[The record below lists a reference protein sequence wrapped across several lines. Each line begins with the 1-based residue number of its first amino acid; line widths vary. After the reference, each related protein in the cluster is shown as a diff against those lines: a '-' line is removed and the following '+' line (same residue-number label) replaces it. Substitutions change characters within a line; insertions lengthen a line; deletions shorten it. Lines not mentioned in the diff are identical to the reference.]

1 MQDRSRSR
9 SRLAR
14 RLRHQVVKHE
24 PGEPMGATHPTV
36 LVVDDERGSRE
47 SLRMILAPH
56 HNVIQAG
63 SGAEAL
69 EALRTSK
76 VELMTLDLNMPGM
89 KGEDVMRVVRSEFPQ
104 VEIIVITGCGTL
116 ESATSGIR
124 YGICDYLQKPFDVVQ
139 VTASVMRALSRQ
151 RARTRLSTFL
161 QELGTVVG
169 KDRDADA
176 ILTDVDRS
184 QKLRGRLGGIF
195 GERSPASQPANEAP
209 LDPPRTIE
217 FLEVLAE
224 TIETKDR
231 FMRGHARRVAMYAAL
246 IADRLC
252 LSAEDHEHVR
262 IAAFLH
268 DLGKV
273 GVPTDLLLRAGALD
287 ANERH
292 LVEQHPEIG
301 ARLITPLDIP
311 AAISLAI
318 RHHHEW
324 WDGSGYPDG
333 LAGEDI
339 PLSARIIGVADAF
352 DAMSCDRPYR
362 RALARQVITDEFK
375 HFGGRQ
381 FDPALAK
388 EMLLLLDTGVWD
400 VDPQMLA
407 ESMGGT
413 ASRLSA
419 TG

>member
-1 MQDRSRSR
+1 MTSKQ
-9 SRLAR
+9 
-14 RLRHQVVKHE
+14 
-24 PGEPMGATHPTV
+24 PTV

-47 SLRMILAPH
+47 SLRMILSPH
-56 HNVIQAG
+56 HNVVQAA

-69 EALRTSK
+69 DLLRTSP

-89 KGEDVMRVVRSEFPQ
+89 KGDDLMRLVRSEFPQ
-104 VEIIVITGCGTL
+104 VEIIVITGCGSL

-139 VTASVMRALSRQ
+139 VTGAVMRALSRQ
-151 RARTRLSTFL
+151 RARTRLSSFL
-161 QELGTVVG
+161 EELGEVVG
-169 KDRDADA
+169 KERDAHA
-176 ILTDVDRS
+176 ILTDVERS

-195 GERSPASQPANEAP
+195 GERGPASEPGAGAP

-231 FMRGHARRVAMYAAL
+231 FMRGHARRVAFYVGLM
-246 IADRLC
+246 ADRLC
-252 LSAEDHEHVR
+252 LSAQDHEHVR

-287 ANERH
+287 LKERH

-301 ARLITPLDIP
+301 ARLLKPLDIP
-311 AAISLAI
+311 AAIPLAI

-333 LAGEDI
+333 LAGEEI

-362 RALARQVITDEFK
+362 RALDRQVISDEFQR
-375 HFGGRQ
+375 FSGTQ
-381 FDPALAK
+381 FDPHLAK
-388 EMLLLLDTGVWD
+388 ELLLLLETGVWD
-400 VDPQMLA
+400 VDPQLLA
-407 ESMGGT
+407 ESVGERV
-413 ASRLSA
+413 SRIA
-419 TG
+419 AAGAI

>member
-1 MQDRSRSR
+1 MTETQ
-9 SRLAR
+9 
-14 RLRHQVVKHE
+14 
-24 PGEPMGATHPTV
+24 PTV

-47 SLRMILAPH
+47 SLRMILTPH
-56 HNVIQAG
+56 HNVLQAG

-69 EALRTSK
+69 DALRTQR

-104 VEIIVITGCGTL
+104 TEIIVITGCGSL
-116 ESATSGIR
+116 ETATAGIR

-151 RARTRLSTFL
+151 RARARLSQFL
-161 QELGTVVG
+161 EQLGEVVG
-169 KDRDADA
+169 KDRDAHA
-176 ILTDVDRS
+176 ILSDVERS

-195 GERSPASQPANEAP
+195 SERAGQPGEEAP
-209 LDPPRTIE
+209 LDPPRTVE

-224 TIETKDR
+224 TIESKDR
-231 FMRGHARRVAMYAAL
+231 FMRGHARRVALYAGL
-246 IADRLC
+246 LADRLC
-252 LSAEDHEHVR
+252 LSAQDHEHVR

-301 ARLITPLDIP
+301 ARLIKPLDIP
-311 AAISLAI
+311 TSIALAI

-339 PLSARIIGVADAF
+339 PLAARIISVADAF

-381 FDPALAK
+381 FDPNVAK
-388 EMLLLLDTGVWD
+388 EIVVLLDTGVWD
-400 VDPQMLA
+400 IDPQMLA
-407 ESMGGT
+407 ESTT
-413 ASRLSA
+413 APRQVA
-419 TG
+419 AG

>member
-1 MQDRSRSR
+1 MTETQ
-9 SRLAR
+9 
-14 RLRHQVVKHE
+14 
-24 PGEPMGATHPTV
+24 PTV

-47 SLRMILAPH
+47 SLRMILTPH
-56 HNVIQAG
+56 HNVLQAG

-69 EALRTSK
+69 EALRTQR

-104 VEIIVITGCGTL
+104 TEIIGITGCGSL
-116 ESATSGIR
+116 ESATAGIR

-139 VTASVMRALSRQ
+139 VTASVVRALSRQ
-151 RARTRLSTFL
+151 RARARLSQFL
-161 QELGTVVG
+161 EQLGEVVG
-169 KDRDADA
+169 KDRDAHA
-176 ILTDVDRS
+176 ILSDVERS
-184 QKLRGRLGGIF
+184 AKLRGRLGGIF
-195 GERSPASQPANEAP
+195 SEPAGQPGAGAP
-209 LDPPRTIE
+209 LDPPRTVE

-224 TIETKDR
+224 TIESKDR
-231 FMRGHARRVAMYAAL
+231 FMRGHARRVALYAGL
-246 IADRLC
+246 LADRLC
-252 LSAEDHEHVR
+252 LSSQDHEQVR

-301 ARLITPLDIP
+301 ARLIKPLDIP
-311 AAISLAI
+311 SSIPLAI

-339 PLSARIIGVADAF
+339 PLAARIISVADAF
-352 DAMSCDRPYR
+352 DARSCDRPYR

-381 FDPALAK
+381 FDPNIAK
-388 EMLLLLDTGVWD
+388 EIVVLLDTGVWD
-400 VDPQMLA
+400 IDPQMLA
-407 ESMGGT
+407 ESTT
-413 ASRLSA
+413 APRQVA
-419 TG
+419 AG

>member
-1 MQDRSRSR
+1 MAEK
-9 SRLAR
+9 L
-14 RLRHQVVKHE
+14 
-24 PGEPMGATHPTV
+24 PTV

-47 SLRMILAPH
+47 SLRMILSPQH
-56 HNVIQAG
+56 EVLQAG

-69 EALRTSK
+69 EVLRTNK

-89 KGEDVMRVVRSEFPQ
+89 KGEDVMRLVRSEFPQ

-139 VTASVMRALSRQ
+139 VTASVSRALSRQ
-151 RARTRLSTFL
+151 RARTRLSAFL
-161 QELGTVVG
+161 EELGEVVG
-169 KDRDADA
+169 KERDAHA
-176 ILTDVDRS
+176 ILTDVERS

-195 GERSPASQPANEAP
+195 GERGPASRPENGSP

-231 FMRGHARRVAMYAAL
+231 FMRGHARRVALYAGL

-301 ARLITPLDIP
+301 ARLIKPLDIP
-311 AAISLAI
+311 AAVSLSI

-339 PLSARIIGVADAF
+339 PLSARIISVADAF

-362 RALARQVITDEFK
+362 RALARTVITDEFK

-381 FDPALAK
+381 FDPNLAK
-388 EMLLLLDTGVWD
+388 EILHLLDTGVWD
-400 VDPQMLA
+400 VDPQLLA
-407 ESMGGT
+407 ESMGGP
-413 ASRLSA
+413 AAHLA
-419 TG
+419 AAG

>member
-1 MQDRSRSR
+1 M
-9 SRLAR
+9 
-14 RLRHQVVKHE
+14 
-24 PGEPMGATHPTV
+24 GETRPTV

-47 SLRMILAPH
+47 SLRMILSPH
-56 HNVIQAG
+56 HEVLQAG

-69 EALRTSK
+69 ETLRTGK

-89 KGEDVMRVVRSEFPQ
+89 KGEDVMRVVRSEFPR

-151 RARTRLSTFL
+151 RARARLSAFL
-161 QELGTVVG
+161 EELGGVVG
-169 KDRDADA
+169 KDRDAHA
-176 ILTDVDRS
+176 ILSDVERS

-195 GERSPASQPANEAP
+195 GKRSLAGQPADGST

-231 FMRGHARRVAMYAAL
+231 FMRGHARRVALYAGL

-273 GVPTDLLLRAGALD
+273 GVPTDMLLRAGALD

-301 ARLITPLDIP
+301 ARLIEPLEIP

-339 PLSARIIGVADAF
+339 PLSARIICVADAF
-352 DAMSCDRPYR
+352 DSMSCDRPYR
-362 RALARQVITDEFK
+362 RALARQVITDEFTR
-375 HFGGRQ
+375 FGGRQ
-381 FDPALAK
+381 FDPNLAK
-388 EMLLLLDTGVWD
+388 EILLLLDTGVWD
-400 VDPQMLA
+400 VDPEILA
-407 ESMGGT
+407 ESLGGD
-413 ASRLSA
+413 ASRLAAAS
-419 TG
+419 

>member
-1 MQDRSRSR
+1 MTAKQ
-9 SRLAR
+9 
-14 RLRHQVVKHE
+14 
-24 PGEPMGATHPTV
+24 PTV

-47 SLRMILAPH
+47 SLRMILSRH
-56 HNVIQAG
+56 HRVVQAA

-69 EALRTSK
+69 DTLRTSP

-89 KGEDVMRVVRSEFPQ
+89 KGEDLMRLVRSEFPQ

-139 VTASVMRALSRQ
+139 VTGAVMRALSRQ
-151 RARTRLSTFL
+151 RARTRLSAFL
-161 QELGTVVG
+161 EELGEVVG
-169 KDRDADA
+169 KERDAHA
-176 ILTDVDRS
+176 ILSDVERS

-195 GERSPASQPANEAP
+195 GERGPASELSGGAP

-231 FMRGHARRVAMYAAL
+231 FMRGHARRVALYAGL
-246 IADRLC
+246 LADRLC
-252 LSAEDHEHVR
+252 LSAQDHEHVR

-287 ANERH
+287 VKERH

-301 ARLITPLDIP
+301 ARLLKPLDIP
-311 AAISLAI
+311 AAIPLAI

-333 LAGEDI
+333 LSGEEI

-362 RALARQVITDEFK
+362 RALARQVITDEFQ
-375 HFGGRQ
+375 HFSGTQ
-381 FDPALAK
+381 FDPNLAK
-388 EMLLLLDTGVWD
+388 ELLLLLETGVWD
-400 VDPQMLA
+400 VDPQLLA
-407 ESMGGT
+407 DSVGESVPRQAAAGAG
-413 ASRLSA
+413 
-419 TG
+419 

>member
-1 MQDRSRSR
+1 MADKQ
-9 SRLAR
+9 
-14 RLRHQVVKHE
+14 
-24 PGEPMGATHPTV
+24 PTV

-47 SLRMILAPH
+47 SLRMILTPQH
-56 HNVIQAG
+56 DVLQAG

-69 EALRTSK
+69 ETLRTNK

-139 VTASVMRALSRQ
+139 VTGAVSRALSRQ
-151 RARTRLSTFL
+151 RARTRLTAFL
-161 QELGTVVG
+161 EELGGVVG
-169 KDRDADA
+169 KDRDAHA
-176 ILTDVDRS
+176 ILTDVERS

-195 GERSPASQPANEAP
+195 GERGSASRPANGSP
-209 LDPPRTIE
+209 LDPPRTVE

-224 TIETKDR
+224 TIENKDR
-231 FMRGHARRVAMYAAL
+231 FMRGHARRVALYAGL

-252 LSAEDHEHVR
+252 LSAQDREHVR

-301 ARLITPLDIP
+301 ARLIKPLDIP
-311 AAISLAI
+311 AAVSLAI

-339 PLSARIIGVADAF
+339 PLSARIISVADAF

-381 FDPALAK
+381 FDPNLAK
-388 EMLLLLDTGVWD
+388 EILLLLDTGIWD
-400 VDPQMLA
+400 IDPQILA
-407 ESMGGT
+407 ESAVGNTSQLAIAG
-413 ASRLSA
+413 
-419 TG
+419 

>member
-1 MQDRSRSR
+1 MTETQ
-9 SRLAR
+9 
-14 RLRHQVVKHE
+14 
-24 PGEPMGATHPTV
+24 PTV

-47 SLRMILAPH
+47 SLRMILSPH
-56 HNVIQAG
+56 HNVLQAG

-89 KGEDVMRVVRSEFPQ
+89 KGEDVMRIVRSEFPQ

-139 VTASVMRALSRQ
+139 VTASVLRALSRQ
-151 RARTRLSTFL
+151 RARTRLSAFL
-161 QELGTVVG
+161 EELGEVVG
-169 KDRDADA
+169 KERDAHA
-176 ILTDVDRS
+176 ILTDVERS

-195 GERSPASQPANEAP
+195 SERGPASQPANGSP

-231 FMRGHARRVAMYAAL
+231 FMRGHARRVALYAGL
-246 IADRLC
+246 MADRLC

-292 LVEQHPEIG
+292 LVEQHPAIG
-301 ARLITPLDIP
+301 ARLIKPLDIP
-311 AAISLAI
+311 TAVSLAI

-333 LAGEDI
+333 LSGEDI
-339 PLSARIIGVADAF
+339 PLSARIISVADAF

-362 RALARQVITDEFK
+362 HALARQVITDEFK

-381 FDPALAK
+381 FDPNLAK
-388 EMLLLLDTGVWD
+388 EILLLLDTGVWD

-407 ESMGGT
+407 ESLGGT
-413 ASRLSA
+413 ASRLAAAS
-419 TG
+419 

>member
-1 MQDRSRSR
+1 MTETQ
-9 SRLAR
+9 
-14 RLRHQVVKHE
+14 
-24 PGEPMGATHPTV
+24 PTV

-47 SLRMILAPH
+47 SLRMILSPH
-56 HNVIQAG
+56 HNVLQAG

-151 RARTRLSTFL
+151 RARTRLSAFL
-161 QELGTVVG
+161 EELGEVVG
-169 KDRDADA
+169 KERDAHA
-176 ILTDVDRS
+176 ILIDVERS

-195 GERSPASQPANEAP
+195 GERGPASQPANESP

-231 FMRGHARRVAMYAAL
+231 FMRGHARRVALYAGL
-246 IADRLC
+246 MADRLC
-252 LSAEDHEHVR
+252 LSAGDHEHVR
-262 IAAFLH
+262 IAGFLH

-287 ANERH
+287 ANERQ

-301 ARLITPLDIP
+301 ARLIKPLDIP

-339 PLSARIIGVADAF
+339 PLSARIISVADAF

-381 FDPALAK
+381 FDPNLAK
-388 EMLLLLDTGVWD
+388 EILLLLDTGVWD

-407 ESMGGT
+407 ESVG
-413 ASRLSA
+413 ASAPRQVA
-419 TG
+419 AG